1 VFSSKGKGAGTVA
14 PTRSMI
20 SVPKMHLDH
29 VLPELAHWRTH
40 DLRRTCRTG
49 MGMLGVQQHVA
60 ELVIGH
66 TLPGIIAV
74 YDRYSYLAEKRD
86 ALNRW
91 ATHVL
96 RVVGETP
103 AAGAEVVALRA

>member
-1 VFSSKGKGAGTVA
+1 MGK
-14 PTRSMI
+14 
-20 SVPKMHLDH
+20 
-29 VLPELAHWRTH
+29 
-40 DLRRTCRTG
+40 
-49 MGMLGVQQHVA
+49 LGVPQHVA

-91 ATHVL
+91 AAQVL
-96 RVVGETP
+96 QAVGEAPTTS
-103 AAGAEVVALRA
+103 AEVVALRA

>member
-1 VFSSKGKGAGTVA
+1 
-14 PTRSMI
+14 
-20 SVPKMHLDH
+20 MHLDRA
-29 VLPELAHWRTH
+29 LPELAHWRTH

-49 MGMLGVQQHVA
+49 MGRLGVPQHVA

-91 ATHVL
+91 ASHVL
-96 RVVGETP
+96 QVVGDAP
-103 AAGAEVVALRA
+103 ANEAEVIALRA